1 MKRVLCALTLAAL
14 LLCCMAVA
22 ETKVI
27 RPMYDEI
34 DLAQPADGIYY
45 VAFEITDIAD
55 GMLRLTVYSQDCY
68 DIADIAALSV
78 WDTIIVGDDAIIVV
92 TIDRGDD
99 LLINGGLDE
108 DGINLRAYDE
118 DNCWRVAMED
128 DYASYT
134 ERGEAVWPLDDEV
147 CFTDGW
153 DIENEPIVITGA
165 DAVAKAI
172 AETEM
177 EYFDPYSTA
186 VRVENGKI
194 VEIERWYTP

>member
-1 MKRVLCALTLAAL
+1 MKRVLCVLIVTMLM
-14 LLCCMAVA
+14 LCCVAVA

-27 RPMYDEI
+27 RPMYVGT
-34 DLAQPADGIYY
+34 DLSEPADGIYY
-45 VAFEITDIAD
+45 VAFEPDDIGE
-55 GMLRLTVYSQDCY
+55 GMLKLTVYSQDCY

-78 WDTIIVGDDAIIVV
+78 WDTIIVGDEAIVV
-92 TIDRGDD
+92 VTLERGDD
-99 LLINGGLDE
+99 LIINGGLDE
-108 DGINLRAYDE
+108 EGINLRAYDE

-134 ERGEAVWPLDDEV
+134 YRGDVVWVLDEEV

-153 DIENEPIVITGA
+153 DIENEPAVITGA
-165 DAVAKAI
+165 DAVTKAI
-172 AETEM
+172 AEAEM
-177 EYFDPYSTA
+177 EYFDPYCTA

>member
-1 MKRVLCALTLAAL
+1 MKRVLCALIAAVL
-14 LLCCMAVA
+14 LLCGIAAA

-27 RPMYDEI
+27 RPMYVEM
-34 DLAQPADGIYY
+34 DLAQPEDGIYY
-45 VAFEITDIAD
+45 VAFDPSDIGD
-55 GMLRLTVYSQDCY
+55 GMLKLAVYSQDCY

-78 WDTIIVGDDAIIVV
+78 WDTIIVGDEAIVV
-92 TIDRGDD
+92 VTLEGEDD
-99 LLINGGLDE
+99 LMINGGLDE
-108 DGINLRAYDE
+108 EGINLRAYDE

-134 ERGEAVWPLDDEV
+134 YRGDAVWLLDEEV

-153 DIENEPIVITGA
+153 DIESEPEVITGA
-165 DAVAKAI
+165 DAVTKAI
-172 AETEM
+172 AGTEM
-177 EYFDPYSTA
+177 EYFDPYCTA